1 MSRAV
6 VVHNVVK
13 MHAQPQSNSEQ
24 VSQTVLGHTVLLRE
38 TAEETPGWL
47 YVQTDDDY
55 AGWVRAKQV
64 RLLEAGEE
72 YPPGGRAYRVNAL
85 WAFVR
90 EQPDPQ
96 ALHLTLA
103 PLGAWLEGLGW
114 EQDWLRV
121 RLPDG
126 REGWVAAQDVT
137 SQWVT
142 VTRAGTLRV
151 EGVVVSQGRHT
162 EPYVVPR
169 VGWQN
174 ALVYTAKRLLGV
186 PYLWGGSSPFGL
198 DCSGFVQLVY
208 RLCGLVI
215 PRDADL
221 QAEWGRTTEVA
232 LQEAQPGDLIFFAG
246 GDDPHQ
252 RTVTHVGMVVDGE
265 HFIHSSGGVGV
276 NITPLDEPSYRAIV
290 WGVRRVEDR
299 APAR

>member
-1 MSRAV
+1 MLRAV
-6 VVHNVVK
+6 VIHNVVK
-13 MHAQPQSNSEQ
+13 MHAQPHGDSEQ
-24 VSQTVLGHTVLLRE
+24 VSQTVLGHTLLVHKAP
-38 TAEETPGWL
+38 AEAEGWL
-47 YVQTDDDY
+47 YVQTDDAY

-64 RLLEAGEE
+64 RLLEEGEE
-72 YPPGGRAYRVNAL
+72 YPQRGAAYRVNAL

-90 EQPDPQ
+90 ERPDPQ

-103 PLGAWLEGLGW
+103 PLGAWLEGRQW
-114 EQDWLRV
+114 QEDWLRV

-126 REGWVAAQDVT
+126 REGWVGAQDVT
-137 SQWVT
+137 SQWVM
-142 VTRAGTLRV
+142 VTRAGALRV

-169 VGWQN
+169 AGWQN
-174 ALVYTAKRLLGV
+174 ALVYTAKRLMGV

-221 QAEWGRTTEVA
+221 QAEWERTTEVS
-232 LQEAQPGDLIFFAG
+232 LEEAQAGDLLFFAG
-246 GDDPHQ
+246 GNDPHQ
-252 RTVTHVGMVVDGE
+252 RTVTHVGMILDTE

-276 NITPLDEPSYRAIV
+276 NITPLEEPSYRAIL
-290 WGVRRVEDR
+290 WGVRRVVDR
-299 APAR
+299 P